1 MKHFYA
7 LVSRSAPN
15 KPVKTVRNGNLYG
28 FAPAI
33 LAVPLLL
40 QISPLTWLLLAII
53 GGIVLLFIL
62 ITFILR
68 PLSRQ
73 AEPPPTPPAKEEP
86 EPEEPEPRE
95 LVEEPVMEPLQVAA
109 PTPEP
114 APTLEVPAL
123 DLAMGEIRV
132 QAVGDRWSGPI
143 GRGAGAVNLAGGG
156 GEDAQGFIEVIP
168 FDTRRPNV
176 PEVAYRNEVSGWVLV
191 AFKVS
196 GDGSTRDV
204 RVLDANPRGV
214 FEEKVVAAVSDWK
227 YRVNFYGGA
236 SGSVVLTQKVDVQ
249 WQNYPQNMPNVD

>member
-1 MKHFYA
+1 MRFIFSLLGGLLITVAVFLFMQSLIK
-7 LVSRSAPN
+7 SRE
-15 KPVKTVRNGNLYG
+15 
-28 FAPAI
+28 
-33 LAVPLLL
+33 
-40 QISPLTWLLLAII
+40 QQD
-53 GGIVLLFIL
+53 VLLPVHAMVE
-62 ITFILR
+62 ILR
-68 PLSRQ
+68 
-73 AEPPPTPPAKEEP
+73 ETPQDEEP
-86 EPEEPEPRE
+86 EPEEPEP
-95 LVEEPVMEPLQVAA
+95 EEPLEEPIMDSLEIAA

-114 APTLEVPAL
+114 APSLEMPAL
-123 DLAMGEIRV
+123 DLALGDIKI

-143 GRGAGAVNLAGGG
+143 ASGTGVVNLAGDG

-176 PEVAYRNEVSGWVLV
+176 PDVAYQNKVNGWVLV
-191 AFKVS
+191 AFKVD